1 MKYISIFL
9 TVLIITLVKANQSKD
24 FMDDKVTVASL
35 KELVKKFV
43 QERDWEQFHS
53 PKNVSMGLAI
63 EAAELMELFLYS
75 DEQDSYKRVVDK
87 RQDIEDELAD
97 VLHWVLIFSYRNDID
112 LSSALENKLKKNA
125 QKYPVEKSK
134 GNYAKYTKL
143 NKK

>member
-125 QKYPVEKSK
+125 QKYPVEKAK
-134 GNYAKYTKL
+134 GSAKKYTEL
-143 NKK
+143 